1 MTADSVN
8 FEMPPLMKVE
18 DCEAFFT
25 FLQNAA
31 GKAVSLQCGEV
42 TRITGLAAQMILFA
56 AHKWAAENAPFQMVN
71 LSAGCIESLDILG
84 MTEIL
89 SQEGV
94 IA

>member
-25 FLQNAA
+25 FLQNAT

-42 TRITGLAAQMILFA
+42 TRITGLAAQMILIA
-56 AHKWAAENAPFQMVN
+56 AQSWAAENTPFQMVDP
-71 LSAGCIESLDILG
+71 SAGCIKSLDTLG
-84 MTEIL
+84 LTEML